1 LLRLLAAP
9 LLAAAFL
16 LYCPAV
22 PAQWTELTFVDPG
35 LRWRTLE
42 TKSFYVHF
50 PERQRNEARVIA
62 GIAEQILPRHVA
74 LLKWT
79 PRSRIHLVV
88 LDSADF
94 SNGLASPIPFNYSMI
109 FLSPPDDGELLQNRE
124 WLELVLTHELFH
136 IVHLDK
142 ASAGALGLRNVFGRV
157 PFFFPNVF
165 QPGWIVE
172 GLAVQ
177 SESDPS
183 LGYGRLGNTQFEGM
197 MRAEASRGFR
207 SIAEIN
213 AGGRGFPLNRDYLY
227 GSYFFAFLQE
237 RYGQNAVYRYI
248 ENYSDNIIPWRVHS
262 NPVVPTGK
270 NMDALWAEYEGWL
283 KARFAPKGDAVQEGD
298 VVERAWTLTSPALAA
313 DGTRWYVRGDGYT
326 KPSLVRQKPGQKPR
340 ALRAVETDVRLAASP
355 GGDLLL
361 VQPEICGNYNYYYD
375 LERIG
380 ADGKA
385 RRLGECGRYRL
396 AAPLDDGRT
405 VAVQMENGQAEAV
418 VLGGGAFYRAAP
430 GESITG
436 IAASGSRFVVTTLRD
451 GRWSLITITD
461 GKAEPVLSD
470 AAIKHSPRF
479 GDGDEIYFIGDYGKV
494 YNVWSVRQGGR
505 LSRWTQAAHGVRE
518 MSAPH
523 RGEVLLT
530 TIEPDGDALRSY
542 RLPGSPLETRAAPSV
557 EARAATE
564 APSVQLP
571 DRAYTPWSSILPRSW
586 LPLIEIAEGA
596 VKLGVTTFGQ
606 DALGLH
612 QYIVAPV
619 YEFTQGE
626 TLGALA
632 YIYDGRHML
641 TVDRNMTVRESRN
654 DEVEAYTIDE
664 GVQWISTWRHLR
676 LDRRFFWGLGGA
688 LDREKFKRVDV
699 GTTSIQDERV
709 LGLVAGL
716 DTRRTQWLSEGP
728 SQGLQV
734 RLFAETSHGLH
745 GTYSGDVYRIDTRLH
760 FPLWSTVLS
769 ARWNEAW
776 GEPDAEPF
784 QLGGT
789 DTDPGFLLPI
799 LNQRDF
805 PLRGYSSGEP
815 TLRGHRARLGVVEW
829 RIPIKDVDRHAM
841 VPPVGMNRVSV
852 NLFYDVGDAW
862 PRNGEPDWHQGYGI
876 EIMSEL
882 RLGYLLGA
890 ELRLGLAHGADA
902 GGKTVGYLRVG
913 RSF

>member
-1 LLRLLAAP
+1 LLRFF
-9 LLAAAFL
+9 AAAL
-16 LYCPAV
+16 IAWAPSVL
-22 PAQWTELTFVDPG
+22 AQWTELSFVDPG

-50 PERQRNEARVIA
+50 AERHRNEARVIA
-62 GIAEQILPRHVA
+62 GIAEQILPRHTA
-74 LLKWT
+74 LLRWK
-79 PRSRIHLVV
+79 PQSRIHLVV

-109 FLSPPDDGELLQNRE
+109 FLSPPDDGELLQSRE

-142 ASAGALGLRNVFGRV
+142 ASSAALGLRRVFGRV

-165 QPGWIVE
+165 QPGWIIE

-227 GSYFFAFLQE
+227 GAYFFAFLQE
-237 RYGQNAVYRYI
+237 RYGPSAVYRFV
-248 ENYSDNIIPWRVHS
+248 ENYSDNVIPWRVHS
-262 NPVVPTGK
+262 NPAVPTGK
-270 NMDALWAEYEGWL
+270 NMDLLWAEYDAWL
-283 KARFAPKGDAVQEGD
+283 KNRFGKRTESVQEGE
-298 VVERAWTLTSPALAA
+298 VIERAWTVTSPALAA

-326 KPSLVRQKPGQKPR
+326 KPSLVRQKPGEKPR

-375 LERIG
+375 LERLSP
-380 ADGKA
+380 DGKA
-385 RRLGECGRYRL
+385 IRLGECGRYRL

-436 IAASGSRFVVTTLRD
+436 VAAKGSRFVITTLRD
-451 GRWSLITITD
+451 GRWSLIAITD
-461 GKAEPVLSD
+461 GKTETLLSD
-470 AAIKHSPRF
+470 GAIKHSPRI
-479 GDGDEIYFIGDYGKV
+479 GDGDEIYFIGDYGKI
-494 YNVWSVRQGGR
+494 YNVWSVRPGGA

-523 RGEVLLT
+523 RGEILLT
-530 TIEPDGDALRSY
+530 TIEPDGDTLRSY
-542 RLPGSPLETRAAPSV
+542 RLPDAPLERIVSQTTETRPAG
-557 EARAATE
+557 EF
-564 APSVQLP
+564 PSVQLP
-571 DRAYTPWSSILPRSW
+571 DRPYAPWSSLLPRSW

-612 QYIVAPV
+612 QYIIAPV
-619 YEFTQGE
+619 YELTQGE
-626 TLGALA
+626 ALGALA

-641 TVDRNMTVRESRN
+641 TLDRNMTVRESRN

-664 GVQWISTWRHLR
+664 GVQWVSTWRHLR

-688 LDREKFKRVDV
+688 LDREKFRRVNV
-699 GTTSIQDERV
+699 GTTSVQDERV
-709 LGLVAGL
+709 LGLVAGV

-745 GTYSGDVYRIDTRLH
+745 AAYSGDVYRIDSRLH
-760 FPLWSTVLS
+760 IPLWSSVLS
-769 ARWNEAW
+769 VRWNEAW

-815 TLRGHRARLGVVEW
+815 TLRGNRARLGVVEW

-876 EIMSEL
+876 ELMSEV
-882 RLGYLLGA
+882 RVGYLLGA
-890 ELRLGLAHGADA
+890 ELRLGIAHGADA